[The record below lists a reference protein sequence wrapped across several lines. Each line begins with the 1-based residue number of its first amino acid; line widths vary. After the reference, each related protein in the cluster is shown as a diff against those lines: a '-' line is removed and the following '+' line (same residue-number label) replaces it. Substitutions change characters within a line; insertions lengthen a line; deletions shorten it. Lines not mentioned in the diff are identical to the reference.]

1 MKVVDLNCDVGEI
14 PEMIADGRQAG
25 LLAQITSANI
35 ACGGH
40 AGNAEMMRATIEQ
53 AQAAG
58 VAIGAHPGYEDPTN
72 FGRIELQ
79 LSDEEIASSVHRQIL
94 ALEEI
99 ASSCGARIVHVKPHG
114 ALYNQ
119 AARDTSIACAIAEGV
134 ARWNKSKNV
143 ILMGLAGSVTPG
155 EFRKA
160 GFRVAAEAFADRR
173 YENDGSLRSRKF
185 DDAMLRTAEEAAA
198 QALRI
203 VQEGS
208 VLSLSGHSVPLE
220 AQTICIHGDTPGSL
234 EIASAVNKA
243 MRAAGIALRPLSV
256 L

>member
-99 ASSCGARIVHVKPHG
+99 AISCGARIVHVKPHG

-160 GFRVAAEAFADRR
+160 GFRVAAEAFADRAMKTTAACVPESLTMPC
-173 YENDGSLRSRKF
+173 YEQRKRPPPRPCASF
-185 DDAMLRTAEEAAA
+185 RKAACF
-198 QALRI
+198 
-203 VQEGS
+203 
-208 VLSLSGHSVPLE
+208 HSVAIP
-220 AQTICIHGDTPGSL
+220 CH
-234 EIASAVNKA
+234 
-243 MRAAGIALRPLSV
+243 LRRRPFAFTETRLAPWK
-256 L
+256 